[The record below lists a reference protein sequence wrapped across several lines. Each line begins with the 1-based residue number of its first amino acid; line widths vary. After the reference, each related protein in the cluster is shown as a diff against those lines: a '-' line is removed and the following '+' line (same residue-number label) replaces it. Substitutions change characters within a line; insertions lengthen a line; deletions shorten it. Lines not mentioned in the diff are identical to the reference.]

1 VKAPARESQTR
12 SAHPRQV
19 SHRFDLLASHLQT
32 GGLEGQAVGK
42 GEGEGEQEGEGEG
55 EGERGENGVNMESHP
70 CSFLLAHVHRQSGQA
85 G

>member
-1 VKAPARESQTR
+1 
-12 SAHPRQV
+12 
-19 SHRFDLLASHLQT
+19 
-32 GGLEGQAVGK
+32 VGK